1 MVALQILFWFLLFL
15 IFWTYAG
22 YYLFLRIVSQAYTH
36 KIIQSESPIPV
47 SVVITCHNE
56 EKRIGKKLD
65 NTLGLN
71 YPKDLMEIIVVS
83 DGSTDNTDRIVQA
96 YVEKSGIR
104 LLRIDDRHGK
114 HYGQG
119 KGIQATS
126 NEIVILSDAT
136 TFLDSEAARMIVR
149 NFADPTIGCV
159 SGQDRVAT
167 SSDESKGEGLY
178 VRNEMK
184 LRELES
190 RVGSLVGVSGSFF
203 AVRKSL
209 CDEWLDDMSSDFYLP
224 IVAATRGLRTISE
237 PAAVGTY
244 GVLENPKA
252 EYIRKV
258 RTVVHGLAVLFKF
271 KYALNPFKYGGFA
284 VQLFSHKLCRWL
296 VPFCMIAVLPVN
308 CLLLG
313 SGLFYWIALIL
324 QLLCYTI
331 ATTSLL
337 FERLRE
343 KQPFR
348 IVGFFAMVNYSILV
362 AWYKFMT
369 NKRYVVWDATK
380 R

>member
-1 MVALQILFWFLLFL
+1 MVMLEILFWLLLFL

-22 YYLFLRIVSQAYTH
+22 YYIFLRIVSLAYTH
-36 KIIQSESPIPV
+36 RTLQSENPIPV

-71 YPKDLMEIIVVS
+71 YPKDMMEIVVVS
-83 DGSTDNTDRIVQA
+83 DGSTDNTDRIVQD
-96 YVEKSGIR
+96 YVEKSGVR
-104 LLRIDDRHGK
+104 LIRIDDRHGK

-126 NEIVILSDAT
+126 TETVILSDAT
-136 TFLDSEAARMIVR
+136 TFLDSEAVRMIVR
-149 NFADPTIGCV
+149 NFADPAIGCV

-167 SSDESKGEGLY
+167 ASDESKGEGLY

-190 RVGSLVGVSGSFF
+190 KVGSLVGVSGSFF

-209 CDEWLDDMSSDFYLP
+209 CDAWVDDMSSDFYLP

-258 RTVVHGLAVLFKF
+258 RTVVHGLEVLFKF
-271 KYALNPFKYGGFA
+271 KYILNPFKYGGFA
-284 VQLFSHKLCRWL
+284 VQMFSHKLCRWL
-296 VPFCMIAVLPVN
+296 VPFCMIAVLLVN

-313 SGLFYWIALIL
+313 SSDFYLITIAL
-324 QLLCYTI
+324 QLLFYTI
-331 ATTSLL
+331 AITSLL

-343 KQPFR
+343 RQPFR
-348 IVGFFAMVNYSILV
+348 IVGFFTMVNFSIMV
-362 AWYKFMT
+362 AWYKYLT
-369 NKRYVVWDATK
+369 NQRYVVWDAT
-380 R
+380 RR